1 VPRLCGTLFGIFG
14 AIALALAAVGL
25 YGVMS
30 YAARQR
36 TREIGIRMA
45 IGAQP
50 ADVLRLLARQGIWLT
65 GIGLGIGLAMAYFVS
80 RILGGFLYGVS
91 SRDWATF
98 AAVSVLLLAV
108 AMVAVLVPARRAAR
122 MDALRSIRYE

>member
-1 VPRLCGTLFGIFG
+1 LFGIFG

-30 YAARQR
+30 YAVRRR

-65 GIGLGIGLAMAYFVS
+65 GIGLGIGLGTAYFVS
-80 RILGGFLYGVS
+80 RILSGFLYGVS
-91 SRDWATF
+91 ARDGATY
-98 AAVSVLLLAV
+98 AGVSLLLLAV
-108 AMVAVLVPARRAAR
+108 ATVAVLVPARRAAR